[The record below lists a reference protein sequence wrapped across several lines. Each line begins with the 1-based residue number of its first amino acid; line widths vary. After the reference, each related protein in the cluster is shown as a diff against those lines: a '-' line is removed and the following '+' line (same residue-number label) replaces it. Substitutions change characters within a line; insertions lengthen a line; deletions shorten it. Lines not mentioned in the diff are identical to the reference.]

1 MPIKKV
7 IEQTFPTIDG
17 NWQSIKHIVGVGTDS
32 RADLTDKLFIPLK
45 GDNFDGHNF
54 LEKAINQ
61 GAKAALWHQ
70 DYPRPTGVDPTFPLI
85 RVDNSLIGLQEL
97 AKQYLNIIGPK
108 VIAITGSNGK
118 TTTKDLVYAVA
129 SVGYQTHCTKGNF
142 NNHIGLPL
150 TILAMPEKT
159 EVIVLEMGMNHF
171 GEIERLAEISQPDL
185 AIITNIGESHIE
197 HLGSREGIAKA
208 KLEITT
214 NFKVNSLLIYDGDE
228 PLLIGNYPFETISV
242 GFNQSNDYYIDHY
255 QILNTETQFSLG
267 NQEAE
272 YTVPLIGKHQAKNA
286 SYSIAIG
293 NHLGLSK
300 EQIQAGLNAI
310 EVSQMRFEKQM
321 RKNGVTLINDAY
333 NASPTSMK
341 VTIETL
347 AQLNDYDEKILVLGD
362 MFELGADST
371 AYHQEVGQSI
381 PAEIDYVYTIGQA
394 SEQISQATSVPAK
407 HFETKKDLID
417 QLERITNSGTVIL
430 FKASRGM
437 KLEQIVDALLIE

>member
-1 MPIKKV
+1 MPFKKV
-7 IEQTFPTIDG
+7 IEQTFSTIDG

-32 RADLTDKLFIPLK
+32 RANLTDKLFIPLK

-54 LEKAINQ
+54 LEKAIDQ

-85 RVDNSLIGLQEL
+85 RVEDSLVGLQEL
-97 AKQYLNIIGPK
+97 AKQYLNVVNPK

-118 TTTKDLVYAVA
+118 TTTKDLVYAVLT
-129 SVGYQTHCTKGNF
+129 VGYHTHCTQGNF

-171 GEIERLAEISQPDL
+171 GEIERLVEIAQPDL

-214 NFKVNSLLIYDGDE
+214 TFKENSLLIYDGDE
-228 PLLIGNYPFETISV
+228 PLLLNNYPFETISV
-242 GFNQSNDYYIDHY
+242 GFDPSNDYYIDDC
-255 QILNTETQFSLG
+255 QILNTETRFSLV
-267 NQEAE
+267 NQQDE

-293 NHLGLSK
+293 KQLGLTNK
-300 EQIQAGLNAI
+300 QIQTGLNAL
-310 EVSQMRFEKQM
+310 EVTQMRFEMQT

-347 AQLNDYDEKILVLGD
+347 AQLNGYDEKILVLGD
-362 MFELGADST
+362 MFELGADSD
-371 AYHQEVGQSI
+371 AYHQEIGRSI
-381 PAEIDYVYTIGQA
+381 PSEIDYVYTIGQA
-394 SEQISQATSVPAK
+394 AEQISQATSVPSK
-407 HFETKKDLID
+407 HFKTKEGLID
-417 QLERITNSGTVIL
+417 QLELKTSSSSVIL

-437 KLEQIVDALLIE
+437 KLEQIIETLLAE